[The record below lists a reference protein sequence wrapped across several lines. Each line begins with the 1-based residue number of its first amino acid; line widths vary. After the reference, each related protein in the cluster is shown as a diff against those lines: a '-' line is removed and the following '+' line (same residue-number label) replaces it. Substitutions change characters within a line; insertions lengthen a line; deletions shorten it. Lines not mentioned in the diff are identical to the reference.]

1 MNKKKSYVRIF
12 SSSINSHIYAYEW
25 ENKTNNTFFFQE
37 KNQIIK
43 LKTYS
48 LEFQNQLHSVHHPG
62 MPISNYLKKKMK
74 YPNFFN

>member
-1 MNKKKSYVRIF
+1 MLMNEKIKPTI
-12 SSSINSHIYAYEW
+12 H
-25 ENKTNNTFFFQE
+25 FFQE
-37 KNQIIK
+37 KIQIIK

-62 MPISNYLKKKMK
+62 MPISNYLKKKKK

>member
-62 MPISNYLKKKMK
+62 MPISNYLKKKNEISK
-74 YPNFFN
+74 LF